1 VGSFAINDALL
12 KHAVYNKA
20 ELAYIFVLGSKLNS
34 FHSSDV
40 PSHIKHIMATT
51 TITETASQAPIVQ
64 DSSKY
69 DFANLEPYV
78 HPPAT
83 KEDLPWA
90 ELVTLDLED
99 YNRPGGKERLSKQ
112 LEHAVHH
119 VGFVRVPL
127 FIHHRVAN
135 ADSTLVLRQELRP
148 HARAGGPSIH
158 PSKALLQVADL

>member
-1 VGSFAINDALL
+1 
-12 KHAVYNKA
+12 
-20 ELAYIFVLGSKLNS
+20 
-34 FHSSDV
+34 
-40 PSHIKHIMATT
+40 MATT
-51 TITETASQAPIVQ
+51 TITETASQAPSVL

-78 HPPAT
+78 HPPPT

-119 VGFVRVPL
+119 VGFVRLPIL
-127 FIHHRVAN
+127 FRSRVAD
-135 ADSTLVLRQELRP
+135 ADSTLVLREELWP
-148 HARAGGPSIH
+148 HARASRPSIH
-158 PSKALLQVADL
+158 SSKAFFPTAYLREREV